1 MHREYELEVAITQEK
16 GRANPQWQ
24 YLVTD
29 FDTYVLNPFWDGVTP
44 HDFSEGEN
52 DEAINE

>member
-1 MHREYELEVAITQEK
+1 MNREYELEVAITQEN
-16 GRANPQWQ
+16 GAANPQWQ

-44 HDFSEGEN
+44 HDFSEGEE
-52 DEAINE
+52 DEAIND